1 MEVVR
6 AIPEVLLSVL
16 AVFSAAATVNA
27 VRPFRHTIVLF
38 PALFWSW
45 WVLGLL
51 GQHLVTQVALAGLL
65 VWWGA
70 LDSWVGWLALG
81 ILAASW
87 VGTGYVMA
95 RAAKADEV
103 VDATLAEAQVPRT
116 EHRVPRWRNVVAFPI
131 RGRHVAVTRNVVF
144 RKVDDKRLRLD
155 VFHGEGDGGKPVL
168 VYVHGGAWVTGS
180 RLEQGL
186 PMLHHL
192 ARAGWV
198 CFSVSYRLSPK
209 VAWPAHLE
217 DVQAAIAWVHEHA
230 AEYGGDPSFLVLAGG
245 SAGGHL
251 TTMATIEQTPETR
264 VDVAV
269 PIYGVYD
276 LTNRMGVQ
284 SKQFVPL
291 LMEPLVMQAKL
302 ADEPERFAA
311 ASPMDLVR
319 DGLPPFV
326 VVQGDMDTLAP
337 VEEARAFVD
346 QLREAG
352 TDVAYMEFPG
362 AQHVFDLGYSY
373 QSSQMIE
380 GVLSLLEA
388 KRTGR

>member
-1 MEVVR
+1 
-6 AIPEVLLSVL
+6 
-16 AVFSAAATVNA
+16 
-27 VRPFRHTIVLF
+27 
-38 PALFWSW
+38 
-45 WVLGLL
+45 
-51 GQHLVTQVALAGLL
+51 
-65 VWWGA
+65 
-70 LDSWVGWLALG
+70 
-81 ILAASW
+81 
-87 VGTGYVMA
+87 
-95 RAAKADEV
+95 
-103 VDATLAEAQVPRT
+103 
-116 EHRVPRWRNVVAFPI
+116 
-131 RGRHVAVTRNVVF
+131 
-144 RKVDDKRLRLD
+144 
-155 VFHGEGDGGKPVL
+155 
-168 VYVHGGAWVTGS
+168 
-180 RLEQGL
+180 
-186 PMLHHL
+186 
-192 ARAGWV
+192 
-198 CFSVSYRLSPK
+198 
-209 VAWPAHLE
+209 
-217 DVQAAIAWVHEHA
+217 
-230 AEYGGDPSFLVLAGG
+230 
-245 SAGGHL
+245 
-251 TTMATIEQTPETR
+251 MATIEQTPETR

-319 DGLPPFV
+319 EGLPPFV

-346 QLREAG
+346 QLRGAG
-352 TDVAYMEFPG
+352 TDVSYMEFPG